1 MPVPDGKTYKYVSL
15 NGQKIWTK
23 EKGMSKQV
31 SGFEYVGE
39 ETGFIIFRVK
49 PGSWTIEGIL

>member
-1 MPVPDGKTYKYVSL
+1 M
-15 NGQKIWTK
+15 WTK
-23 EKGMSKQV
+23 RKGMSNQV
-31 SGFEYVGE
+31 SGIEYVGE

>member
-1 MPVPDGKTYKYVSL
+1 MPLPDGKTYKYVSF
-15 NGQKIWTK
+15 NGQNIWT
-23 EKGMSKQV
+23 KGMSKQV
-31 SGFEYVGE
+31 NGIEYVGE